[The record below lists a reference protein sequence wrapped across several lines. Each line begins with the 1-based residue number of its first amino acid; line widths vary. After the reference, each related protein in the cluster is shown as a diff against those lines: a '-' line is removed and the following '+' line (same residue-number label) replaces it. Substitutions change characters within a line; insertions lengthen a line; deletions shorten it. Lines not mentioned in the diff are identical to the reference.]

1 MARKAT
7 TDRPNRVRV
16 QVCLPQDLYERF
28 KDHAGN
34 RLLSESTAGSQLIQ
48 QALDAATTTACVNNT
63 QRSA

>member
-16 QVCLPQDLYERF
+16 QVCLPPDLYDRF
-28 KDHAGN
+28 KEHAAES
-34 RLLSESTAGSQLIQ
+34 LLSESLAGSLLIQ
-48 QALDAATTTACVNNT
+48 QALDATTTTACVNNT